1 MNANINKGQR
11 TNELGYLKIRYKD
24 PTGSRSKLI
33 NQPIVNAAQ
42 VLTKASMDTQFAIAV
57 AGFGQRLNQSD
68 YINNWQY
75 DDTAK
80 LVQNTIDA
88 RASSDKDGI
97 RRNFLTLTELA
108 RALESTR

>member
-1 MNANINKGQR
+1 MNATETLNKA
-11 TNELGYLKIRYKD
+11 N
-24 PTGSRSKLI
+24 
-33 NQPIVNAAQ
+33 
-42 VLTKASMDTQFAIAV
+42 MDTQFAIAV

-97 RRNFLTLTELA
+97 RRNFITLTELA
-108 RALESTR
+108 GALESTR